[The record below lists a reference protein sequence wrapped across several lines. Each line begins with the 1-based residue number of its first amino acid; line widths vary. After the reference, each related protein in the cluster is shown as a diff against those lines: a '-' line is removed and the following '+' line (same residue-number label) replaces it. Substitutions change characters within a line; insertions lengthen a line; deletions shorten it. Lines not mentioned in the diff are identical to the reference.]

1 MNRICFCNGQ
11 VHGSIYGIIPNGGF
25 LIVNTFDFDSIF
37 SVGDPRYPP
46 PPGVYKNPVNNGII
60 NYLPIGVGFLPS
72 TVWHFPCKLSLN
84 YPFDRMHP
92 VVLGVCCQLETPRR
106 VERDDIGRWDD
117 FWFCSCSFYV
127 IWNIF
132 LICNTYIYIYTF
144 IYIAT
149 LCAYINIRFTQYL
162 GLEPFTTC
170 GLCGN
175 WVILW
180 QKWFL
185 PG

>member
-1 MNRICFCNGQ
+1 M
-11 VHGSIYGIIPNGGF
+11 
-25 LIVNTFDFDSIF
+25 NTFDFDSIF

-132 LICNTYIYIYTF
+132 LIYNTYIYTF